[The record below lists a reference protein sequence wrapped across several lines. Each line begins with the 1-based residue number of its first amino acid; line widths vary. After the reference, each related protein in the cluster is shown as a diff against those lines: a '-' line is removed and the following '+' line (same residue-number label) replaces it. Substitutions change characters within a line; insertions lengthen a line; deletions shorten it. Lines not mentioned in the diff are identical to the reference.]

1 MTLPPATRS
10 AAWRAFAR
18 RPLNVR
24 VTDASGLSLV
34 TVPIMSEVRPV
45 LREPQAG
52 AWFRGPTGATCRDLS
67 GGACSRRTTDGI
79 SPRPRSGTAPAP
91 SPAGGRCAHTR
102 GRGAVR
108 GGGGGGPTCRWT
120 PGRSTTGPSA
130 IAGRVGPARE
140 RTRRREC
147 LNPPRAACPRGHAE
161 RIQTKPKY
169 LACTPRLMAS
179 GQVVVVTSL
188 TARPAARRG
197 GRPLTLDPARGPD
210 QSSGADG
217 AGSWSGSRP
226 PRVMI

>member
-1 MTLPPATRS
+1 MS
-10 AAWRAFAR
+10 R
-18 RPLNVR
+18 RPGPGFGGPLGR
-24 VTDASGLSLV
+24 PAGTCRA
-34 TVPIMSEVRPV
+34 VP
-45 LREPQAG
+45 A
-52 AWFRGPTGATCRDLS
+52 RGGPPTGSPPDR
-67 GGACSRRTTDGI
+67 GRG
-79 SPRPRSGTAPAP
+79 PRPRHRPPAGGGGP
-91 SPAGGRCAHTR
+91 EGPGDAGGGRCAHTR

-108 GGGGGGPTCRWT
+108 GGGPTCRWT

-147 LNPPRAACPRGHAE
+147 LNPPRAACPHGHAE

-169 LACTPRLMAS
+169 LARTPRLMAS

-210 QSSGADG
+210 QGSGADG